1 MFISPAADLLC
12 SSVKFTQARSLD
24 ILGCSHCNSQPTM
37 SGPVKDAVMSSFCVL
52 LCNMIPAHHILPAG
66 SVEEVSAAAF
76 SSGVSD
82 GILLSARRLPDN
94 VLTSVLVCLFQ
105 MFTVSHSAI
114 LCLSVSFFLY
124 PLCLL
129 HSVDAHTFYSPAT
142 FLSPCQHLRL
152 SVNENGQ
159 CHVHHLWFHTVSDML
174 RHFHAHP
181 IPLES
186 GGSADIT
193 LRSYVQVQR
202 SSTTGTYLLTCKL
215 PIISNCCSKWKC
227 HEC

>member
-1 MFISPAADLLC
+1 MTYILFC
-12 SSVKFTQARSLD
+12 SVNSGD
-24 ILGCSHCNSQPTM
+24 CSC
-37 SGPVKDAVMSSFCVL
+37 SGSGKAAVMSMFYVL

-66 SVEEVSAAAF
+66 SAEEVSATTS
-76 SSGVSD
+76 SSGVSL
-82 GILLSARRLPDN
+82 GRSATAISLSNN
-94 VLTSVLVCLFQ
+94 VLTSILVWFVWLFL
-105 MFTVSHSAI
+105 MLTVSHTL
-114 LCLSVSFFLY
+114 LCLSFFSSSFSTSSLY
-124 PLCLL
+124 LL
-129 HSVDAHTFYSPAT
+129 MPPHPPPFHSPY
-142 FLSPCQHLRL
+142 QHLRL

-202 SSTTGTYLLTCKL
+202 SSNTGNQC
-215 PIISNCCSKWKC
+215 SNLQHMLCTLDVYFIWYTFYY
-227 HEC
+227 